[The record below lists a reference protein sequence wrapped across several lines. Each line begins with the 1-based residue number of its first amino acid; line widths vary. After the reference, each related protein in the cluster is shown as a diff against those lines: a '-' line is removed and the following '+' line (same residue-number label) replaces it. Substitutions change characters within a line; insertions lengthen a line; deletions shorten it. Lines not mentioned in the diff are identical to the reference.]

1 MVTFWASV
9 KNIIFKV
16 ELLWKFLGYFWK
28 NLGYILYQHL
38 VTLPTKV
45 GNSTVLTRPVLKLRY
60 GKFIPYQNVWTE

>member
-16 ELLWKFLGYFWK
+16 ELLWKF
-28 NLGYILYQHL
+28 LGYILYQHL

-45 GNSTVLTRPVLKLRY
+45 GNSTVLTRPVLELRY